1 MMSPKIA
8 LVFGTGAGIAV
19 GMIEVAAG
27 VGLTGNPIL
36 DGLLGGTGVTL
47 VTAGVYKYK
56 VDRIEKDMEKKVDRH
71 EFHGMEERLGRIE
84 GQLDRLVGR
93 LLDG

>member
-8 LVFGTGAGIAV
+8 LLFGTGAGVAV
-19 GMIEVAAG
+19 AMVEVAAG

-56 VDRIEKDMEKKVDRH
+56 VDRIEKDMDKKVDRH
-71 EFHGMEERLGRIE
+71 EFQGMEQRLDRIE
-84 GQLDRLVGR
+84 GHLDRLVGR